1 MSDTAHDTDAQV
13 TAAER
18 AALRLANVDEQT
30 RNAALRAIADAIR
43 EREAEVLAANA
54 EDVAAAEEALAR
66 GEYTEALVDRL
77 KLDGTKVESIAS
89 MVESV
94 AEQDD
99 PLGETLTARELDDG
113 LELYRVAVPI
123 GVVATVFES
132 RPDALV
138 QIAALALKSG
148 NAVILKG
155 GSEASESN
163 RVLYGIV
170 REAAAEV
177 VAARDA
183 DEADVDGGAN
193 DADGGAAD
201 ADAGI
206 PDGWAQLIE
215 AHEEVDRLLELDDH
229 VDLVMPRGSSEFVSY
244 IQDNTQIPVLGHTEG
259 VCHVYVDRDA
269 DLSMAADVAFDA
281 KVQYPAVCNAVETLL
296 VHDAVAE
303 AFLPEIVERYEAAG
317 VELRGDER
325 TREIVDVGAAT
336 PADWTAEYGD
346 LELSIKVVDD
356 VYAAIEHV
364 NANGSKHT
372 ESVLTEDASTAETFM
387 TGVDAAS
394 VFHNASTRFADG
406 YRYGL
411 GAEVGISTGKI
422 HARGPVGLEGLT
434 TYKYYLEGDGHL
446 VATYAGEDA
455 TPFTH
460 REFDGSWTPGRRSQ
474 R

>member
-1 MSDTAHDTDAQV
+1 MSESNTTDVEADTDELARR
-13 TAAER
+13 AER
-18 AALRLANVDEQT
+18 AALRLANADEAT
-30 RNAALRAIADAIR
+30 RDEALRSIADAIR
-43 EREAEVLAANA
+43 ERESEILEANA
-54 EDVAAAEEALAR
+54 VDVEAAEAMLAD
-66 GEYTEALVDRL
+66 GEYTQALVDRL
-77 KLDGTKVESIAS
+77 KLDATKVEEIAS

-99 PLGETLTARELDDG
+99 PLGETLAARELDED

-148 NAVILKG
+148 NAVVLKG

-163 RVLYGIV
+163 RVLHEAIV
-170 REAAAEV
+170 
-177 VAARDA
+177 DA
-183 DEADVDGGAN
+183 TADL
-193 DADGGAAD
+193 
-201 ADAGI
+201 
-206 PDGWAQLIE
+206 PDGWAALIE
-215 AHEEVDRLLELDDH
+215 AHEEVDRLLELDDR

-244 IQDNTQIPVLGHTEG
+244 IQENTQIPVLGHTEG
-259 VCHVYVDRDA
+259 ICHVYVDADA
-269 DLSMAADVAFDA
+269 DLEMAADVAFDA

-296 VHDAVAE
+296 VHESVADS
-303 AFLPEIVERYEAAG
+303 FLPDLVERYEDAG
-317 VELRGDER
+317 VELRGDGR
-325 TREIVDVGAAT
+325 TREVVDVGPAT
-336 PADWTAEYGD
+336 ADDWDTEYGD

-356 VYAAIEHV
+356 AYDAIDHV
-364 NANGSKHT
+364 NDHGSKHT
-372 ESVLTEDASTAETFM
+372 ESILTEDAETAETFM

-434 TYKYYLEGDGHL
+434 TYKYYLEGTGHL
-446 VATYAGEDA
+446 VASYSGEDA
-455 TPFTH
+455 VPFTH
-460 REFDGSWTPGRRSQ
+460 RELDGAEWTPGALSTR
-474 R
+474 

>member
-1 MSDTAHDTDAQV
+1 MTTMSESHTTDVEADTDELARR
-13 TAAER
+13 AER
-18 AALRLANVDEQT
+18 AALRLANADEAT
-30 RNAALRAIADAIR
+30 RDEALRSIADAIR
-43 EREAEVLAANA
+43 ERESEILEANA
-54 EDVAAAEEALAR
+54 VDVEAAEAMLAD
-66 GEYTEALVDRL
+66 GEYTQALVDRL
-77 KLDGTKVESIAS
+77 KLDATKVEEIAS

-99 PLGETLTARELDDG
+99 PLGETLAARELDED

-148 NAVILKG
+148 NAVVLKG

-163 RVLYGIV
+163 RILHETIV
-170 REAAAEV
+170 EATP
-177 VAARDA
+177 DL
-183 DEADVDGGAN
+183 
-193 DADGGAAD
+193 
-201 ADAGI
+201 
-206 PDGWAQLIE
+206 PDGWAAHVE
-215 AHEEVDRLLELDDH
+215 AHEEVDRLLELDDR

-244 IQDNTQIPVLGHTEG
+244 IQENTQIPVLGHTEG
-259 VCHVYVDRDA
+259 ICHVYVDADA
-269 DLSMAADVAFDA
+269 DLEMAEDVAFDA

-296 VHDAVAE
+296 VHESVAD
-303 AFLPEIVERYEAAG
+303 AFLPDLVARYEDAG

-325 TREIVDVGAAT
+325 TREVVDVDPVT
-336 PADWTAEYGD
+336 ADDWDTEYGD

-356 VYAAIEHV
+356 AYDAIDHV
-364 NANGSKHT
+364 NDHGSKHT
-372 ESVLTEDASTAETFM
+372 ESILTEDAETAETFM

-446 VATYAGEDA
+446 VASYSGEDA
-455 TPFTH
+455 VPFTH
-460 REFDGSWTPGRRSQ
+460 RELDGAEWTPGRLSTE
-474 R
+474 

>member
-1 MSDTAHDTDAQV
+1 MSESHTTDVEADTDQLARR
-13 TAAER
+13 AER
-18 AALRLANVDEQT
+18 AALRLANADEAT
-30 RNAALRAIADAIR
+30 RNEALQSIANAIR
-43 EREAEVLAANA
+43 EREAEILEANA
-54 EDVAAAEEALAR
+54 EDVEAAEAMLAD
-66 GEYTEALVDRL
+66 GEYTQALVDRL
-77 KLDGTKVESIAS
+77 KLDATKIEEIAS

-99 PLGETLTARELDDG
+99 PLGETLAARELDED

-148 NAVILKG
+148 NAVVLKG

-163 RVLYGIV
+163 RVLHEAIV
-170 REAAAEV
+170 
-177 VAARDA
+177 DA
-183 DEADVDGGAN
+183 TADL
-193 DADGGAAD
+193 
-201 ADAGI
+201 
-206 PDGWAQLIE
+206 PDGWAALIE
-215 AHEEVDRLLELDDH
+215 AHEEVDRLLELDDC

-244 IQDNTQIPVLGHTEG
+244 IQENTQIPVLGHTEG
-259 VCHVYVDRDA
+259 ICHVYVDADA
-269 DLSMAADVAFDA
+269 DPEMAEDVALDA

-296 VHDAVAE
+296 VHEAVAD
-303 AFLPEIVERYEAAG
+303 AFLPDLVARYEEAG

-325 TREIVDVGAAT
+325 VREVVDVDPAT
-336 PADWTAEYGD
+336 DDDWDTEYGD
-346 LELSIKVVDD
+346 LELSIGVVDD
-356 VYAAIEHV
+356 AYDAIDHV
-364 NANGSKHT
+364 NEHGSKHT
-372 ESVLTEDASTAETFM
+372 ESILTEDAGTAETFM

-446 VATYAGEDA
+446 VASYSGEDSV
-455 TPFTH
+455 PFTH
-460 REFDGSWTPGRRSQ
+460 RELDGAEWTPGRLPDR
-474 R
+474 

>member
-1 MSDTAHDTDAQV
+1 MSESNTTDVEADTDELARR
-13 TAAER
+13 AER
-18 AALRLANVDEQT
+18 AALRLANADGATRDE
-30 RNAALRAIADAIR
+30 ALRSIADAIR
-43 EREAEVLAANA
+43 ERESEILEANA
-54 EDVAAAEEALAR
+54 VDVEAAEAMLAD
-66 GEYTEALVDRL
+66 GEYTQALVDRL
-77 KLDGTKVESIAS
+77 KLDATKVEEIAS

-99 PLGETLTARELDDG
+99 PLGETLAARELDED

-148 NAVILKG
+148 NAVVLKG

-163 RVLYGIV
+163 RVLHEAIV
-170 REAAAEV
+170 
-177 VAARDA
+177 DA
-183 DEADVDGGAN
+183 TADL
-193 DADGGAAD
+193 
-201 ADAGI
+201 
-206 PDGWAQLIE
+206 PDGWAALIE
-215 AHEEVDRLLELDDH
+215 AHEEVDRLLELDDR

-244 IQDNTQIPVLGHTEG
+244 IQENTQIPVLGHTEG
-259 VCHVYVDRDA
+259 ICHVYVDADA
-269 DLSMAADVAFDA
+269 DLEMAADVAFDA

-296 VHDAVAE
+296 VHESVAD
-303 AFLPEIVERYEAAG
+303 AFLPDLVERYEDAG

-325 TREIVDVGAAT
+325 TRGVVDVGPAT
-336 PADWTAEYGD
+336 ADDWDTEYGD

-356 VYAAIEHV
+356 AYDAIDHV
-364 NANGSKHT
+364 NDHGSKHT
-372 ESVLTEDASTAETFM
+372 ESILTEDAETVETFM

-446 VATYAGEDA
+446 VASYSGEDA
-455 TPFTH
+455 VPFTH
-460 REFDGSWTPGRRSQ
+460 RELDGAEWTPGTLSTR
-474 R
+474 